1 METTI
6 FLQVLRFLRNDYRP
20 YFLGVDGFGWWAFG
34 CLPVMQALTRKRLIG
49 ISGDLITA
57 ADINMR
63 LDCLDPLWHP
73 MVVYQTC
80 TVLELLKSDTYRQK
94 LSPESD

>member
-20 YFLGVDGFGWWAFG
+20 YFLGVDGVGWWAFG
-34 CLPVMQALTRKRLIG
+34 CLPVMQALTRKRLNG

-57 ADINMR
+57 TDINMR
-63 LDCLDPLWHP
+63 LDCLDLSGIPWS
-73 MVVYQTC
+73 C
-80 TVLELLKSDTYRQK
+80 TKLVLFWSY
-94 LSPESD
+94 